1 MSVRAQ
7 VVSKPLQAR
16 PRSGSPPPTPST
28 AALSGLRGC
37 QDARRG
43 AESRAATCGR
53 GVVPLR
59 RAGSSLSKYVPTPER
74 AFYAPRSGHLRRARP
89 AAVHPQAQRGVPLPQ
104 FRRNFP
110 RFQPRRRAQSP
121 ELAFGGFDPDN
132 IERVCIPCPE
142 LRFDPPLRS
151 GQPRPVS
158 HMAGCQKKKK
168 KEKCTAELEAEAV
181 PACTL
186 ALLCVCAR
194 LCVFSP
200 LFSIRGM
207 SLARPTCVLPLSPP
221 SNTWGGLSRAAPAN
235 RQPRQLMTSVSGG
248 SFRTCPSSGTR
259 MYESLGW
266 MGPTMPPSKKAQSP
280 SSGASASQGMSPPYR
295 QGDAATAASEAE
307 AADLS
312 LSLSASFSKA
322 EDEEL
327 TSLSWLHESTDLL
340 NSFSHSG
347 LRSVS
352 PLQDPDG
359 QHPRSPSSS
368 SPSPDDPLLGDAH
381 SAYDL
386 AAGANR
392 KPPYSFS
399 CLIFMAI
406 EDAPNKR
413 LPVKDIYGWILEHFP
428 YFASAPTGWKN
439 SVRHNLSL
447 NKCFK
452 KVDKDRSQS
461 IGKGSLWSI
470 DPEYRHNL
478 IQALKKTPYH
488 PYSPGLATP
497 STSPPTLPQTFH
509 HSPPLWSGS
518 PLFRKNGEVLLQD
531 AHNLRVMCLSG
542 WTDGGTDEGGGGE
555 EADGWIGGGKMKGGG
570 REGEAVR
577 KGRFSN
583 GLESALWVGH
593 PRTSGDLFQ
602 SQSVMLDGFG
612 WLPQAVV
619 PLAGVPSP
627 RPAAF
632 LPEDLSASL
641 LHDGANAPRR
651 SDARWQ
657 PVPRGVIQNGAR
669 VRSQAL
675 FPVIRPLPVSPVG
688 SRTSAIRSSIGD
700 YLTRGQDSPSRYSPL
715 PCSEDLQDD
724 HTYSTAKSPSRL
736 CSSQVADP
744 SSPLDDDD
752 DIIAVE
758 IQSDIKP
765 EPREIPLDSHV
776 TTAAAT
782 YISQQPLRGQ
792 RRSSGAGAG
801 TLAGSSLPW
810 TKNRARG
817 ISDTLPLKKRRAA
830 AVEKPPESDDEEM
843 KEAAGSLLHLAG
855 VRACLNNITN
865 RTAKGQKEQKEA
877 LRN

>member
-1 MSVRAQ
+1 
-7 VVSKPLQAR
+7 
-16 PRSGSPPPTPST
+16 
-28 AALSGLRGC
+28 
-37 QDARRG
+37 
-43 AESRAATCGR
+43 
-53 GVVPLR
+53 
-59 RAGSSLSKYVPTPER
+59 
-74 AFYAPRSGHLRRARP
+74 
-89 AAVHPQAQRGVPLPQ
+89 
-104 FRRNFP
+104 
-110 RFQPRRRAQSP
+110 
-121 ELAFGGFDPDN
+121 
-132 IERVCIPCPE
+132 
-142 LRFDPPLRS
+142 
-151 GQPRPVS
+151 
-158 HMAGCQKKKK
+158 
-168 KEKCTAELEAEAV
+168 
-181 PACTL
+181 
-186 ALLCVCAR
+186 
-194 LCVFSP
+194 
-200 LFSIRGM
+200 
-207 SLARPTCVLPLSPP
+207 
-221 SNTWGGLSRAAPAN
+221 
-235 RQPRQLMTSVSGG
+235 
-248 SFRTCPSSGTR
+248 
-259 MYESLGW
+259 

-295 QGDAATAASEAE
+295 QGDAASEAE

-352 PLQDPDG
+352 PLLDPDG

-368 SPSPDDPLLGDAH
+368 SPCPDDPLLGDAH

-488 PYSPGLATP
+488 PYSTGLATP
-497 STSPPTLPQTFH
+497 PTSPPTLSQTFH
-509 HSPPLWSGS
+509 HSPPLWAGS
-518 PLFRKNGEVLLQD
+518 PLFRKNGGVLLQ
-531 AHNLRVMCLSG
+531 
-542 WTDGGTDEGGGGE
+542 
-555 EADGWIGGGKMKGGG
+555 
-570 REGEAVR
+570 
-577 KGRFSN
+577 
-583 GLESALWVGH
+583 
-593 PRTSGDLFQ
+593 
-602 SQSVMLDGFG
+602 
-612 WLPQAVV
+612 
-619 PLAGVPSP
+619 
-627 RPAAF
+627 
-632 LPEDLSASL
+632 
-641 LHDGANAPRR
+641 
-651 SDARWQ
+651 
-657 PVPRGVIQNGAR
+657 VPRGVIQNGAR

-688 SRTSAIRSSIGD
+688 SRTSAIRSSLGD
-700 YLTRGQDSPSRYSPL
+700 YLNRGQDSTSCYSPP
-715 PCSEDLQDD
+715 PCAEDLQDD
-724 HTYSTAKSPSRL
+724 HTYSTAKSPTRL
-736 CSSQVADP
+736 GSPQASAP
-744 SSPLDDDD
+744 SSPLDDD

-758 IQSDIKP
+758 IQSDVKP
-765 EPREIPLDSHV
+765 EPREIPLDSH
-776 TTAAAT
+776 AAAT
-782 YISQQPLRGQ
+782 YLSQQSLRGQ
-792 RRSSGAGAG
+792 RRGSGTGAG
-801 TLAGSSLPW
+801 TPADSSFVW
-810 TKNRARG
+810 TKGRARG
-817 ISDTLPLKKRRAA
+817 FSDMLPLKKRRAMA
-830 AVEKPPESDDEEM
+830 TAVEKPPESDDEEM

-865 RTAKGQKEQKEA
+865 RTAKGQKEQKET

>member
-1 MSVRAQ
+1 
-7 VVSKPLQAR
+7 
-16 PRSGSPPPTPST
+16 
-28 AALSGLRGC
+28 
-37 QDARRG
+37 
-43 AESRAATCGR
+43 
-53 GVVPLR
+53 
-59 RAGSSLSKYVPTPER
+59 
-74 AFYAPRSGHLRRARP
+74 
-89 AAVHPQAQRGVPLPQ
+89 
-104 FRRNFP
+104 
-110 RFQPRRRAQSP
+110 
-121 ELAFGGFDPDN
+121 
-132 IERVCIPCPE
+132 
-142 LRFDPPLRS
+142 
-151 GQPRPVS
+151 
-158 HMAGCQKKKK
+158 
-168 KEKCTAELEAEAV
+168 
-181 PACTL
+181 
-186 ALLCVCAR
+186 
-194 LCVFSP
+194 
-200 LFSIRGM
+200 
-207 SLARPTCVLPLSPP
+207 
-221 SNTWGGLSRAAPAN
+221 
-235 RQPRQLMTSVSGG
+235 
-248 SFRTCPSSGTR
+248 
-259 MYESLGW
+259 

-497 STSPPTLPQTFH
+497 STSPPTLPPAFH

-518 PLFRKNGEVLLQD
+518 PLFRKNGGVLLQ
-531 AHNLRVMCLSG
+531 
-542 WTDGGTDEGGGGE
+542 
-555 EADGWIGGGKMKGGG
+555 
-570 REGEAVR
+570 
-577 KGRFSN
+577 
-583 GLESALWVGH
+583 
-593 PRTSGDLFQ
+593 
-602 SQSVMLDGFG
+602 
-612 WLPQAVV
+612 
-619 PLAGVPSP
+619 
-627 RPAAF
+627 
-632 LPEDLSASL
+632 
-641 LHDGANAPRR
+641 
-651 SDARWQ
+651 
-657 PVPRGVIQNGAR
+657 VPRGVIQNGAR
-669 VRSQAL
+669 VRSQAP

-688 SRTSAIRSSIGD
+688 SRTSAIRSSLGD
-700 YLTRGQDSPSRYSPL
+700 YLSRGQDSPSCYSPP

-736 CSSQVADP
+736 CSSQVTDP

-758 IQSDIKP
+758 IQSDVKP

>member
-1 MSVRAQ
+1 
-7 VVSKPLQAR
+7 
-16 PRSGSPPPTPST
+16 
-28 AALSGLRGC
+28 
-37 QDARRG
+37 
-43 AESRAATCGR
+43 
-53 GVVPLR
+53 
-59 RAGSSLSKYVPTPER
+59 
-74 AFYAPRSGHLRRARP
+74 
-89 AAVHPQAQRGVPLPQ
+89 
-104 FRRNFP
+104 
-110 RFQPRRRAQSP
+110 
-121 ELAFGGFDPDN
+121 
-132 IERVCIPCPE
+132 
-142 LRFDPPLRS
+142 
-151 GQPRPVS
+151 
-158 HMAGCQKKKK
+158 
-168 KEKCTAELEAEAV
+168 
-181 PACTL
+181 
-186 ALLCVCAR
+186 
-194 LCVFSP
+194 
-200 LFSIRGM
+200 
-207 SLARPTCVLPLSPP
+207 
-221 SNTWGGLSRAAPAN
+221 
-235 RQPRQLMTSVSGG
+235 
-248 SFRTCPSSGTR
+248 
-259 MYESLGW
+259 

-368 SPSPDDPLLGDAH
+368 SPSPDDALLGDGH
-381 SAYDL
+381 SVYDL

-428 YFASAPTGWKN
+428 YFANAPTGWKN

-518 PLFRKNGEVLLQD
+518 PLFRKNGGVLLQGTVS
-531 AHNLRVMCLSG
+531 HLS
-542 WTDGGTDEGGGGE
+542 
-555 EADGWIGGGKMKGGG
+555 
-570 REGEAVR
+570 
-577 KGRFSN
+577 
-583 GLESALWVGH
+583 
-593 PRTSGDLFQ
+593 
-602 SQSVMLDGFG
+602 
-612 WLPQAVV
+612 
-619 PLAGVPSP
+619 VPSP
-627 RPAAF
+627 LTSSTVYGF
-632 LPEDLSASL
+632 
-641 LHDGANAPRR
+641 
-651 SDARWQ
+651 
-657 PVPRGVIQNGAR
+657 PRGVIQNGAR

-688 SRTSAIRSSIGD
+688 SRTSAIRSSLGD
-700 YLTRGQDSPSRYSPL
+700 YLSRGQDSPSCYSPP
-715 PCSEDLQDD
+715 PCGEDLQDD

-736 CSSQVADP
+736 CSSQVAA
-744 SSPLDDDD
+744 SSCPLDDD

-758 IQSDIKP
+758 IQSDVKT
-765 EPREIPLDSHV
+765 EPREIPLDSHL
-776 TTAAAT
+776 AAAA

-792 RRSSGAGAG
+792 RRSSGSGAG

-810 TKNRARG
+810 TKSRARG

>member
-1 MSVRAQ
+1 
-7 VVSKPLQAR
+7 
-16 PRSGSPPPTPST
+16 
-28 AALSGLRGC
+28 
-37 QDARRG
+37 
-43 AESRAATCGR
+43 
-53 GVVPLR
+53 
-59 RAGSSLSKYVPTPER
+59 
-74 AFYAPRSGHLRRARP
+74 
-89 AAVHPQAQRGVPLPQ
+89 
-104 FRRNFP
+104 
-110 RFQPRRRAQSP
+110 
-121 ELAFGGFDPDN
+121 
-132 IERVCIPCPE
+132 
-142 LRFDPPLRS
+142 
-151 GQPRPVS
+151 
-158 HMAGCQKKKK
+158 
-168 KEKCTAELEAEAV
+168 
-181 PACTL
+181 
-186 ALLCVCAR
+186 
-194 LCVFSP
+194 
-200 LFSIRGM
+200 
-207 SLARPTCVLPLSPP
+207 
-221 SNTWGGLSRAAPAN
+221 
-235 RQPRQLMTSVSGG
+235 
-248 SFRTCPSSGTR
+248 
-259 MYESLGW
+259 

-280 SSGASASQGMSPPYR
+280 SSGASASQGMSPLYR
-295 QGDAATAASEAE
+295 QGDAAAAASEAE

-312 LSLSASFSKA
+312 LSVSASFSKA

-368 SPSPDDPLLGDAH
+368 SPSPDDPMLGDAH

-428 YFASAPTGWKN
+428 YFANAPTGWKN

-488 PYSPGLATP
+488 TYSPGLAT
-497 STSPPTLPQTFH
+497 SSGSPPSLPQTFH

-518 PLFRKNGEVLLQD
+518 PLIRKNGGVLLQ
-531 AHNLRVMCLSG
+531 
-542 WTDGGTDEGGGGE
+542 
-555 EADGWIGGGKMKGGG
+555 
-570 REGEAVR
+570 
-577 KGRFSN
+577 
-583 GLESALWVGH
+583 
-593 PRTSGDLFQ
+593 
-602 SQSVMLDGFG
+602 
-612 WLPQAVV
+612 
-619 PLAGVPSP
+619 
-627 RPAAF
+627 
-632 LPEDLSASL
+632 
-641 LHDGANAPRR
+641 
-651 SDARWQ
+651 
-657 PVPRGVIQNGAR
+657 VPRGVIQNGAR

-688 SRTSAIRSSIGD
+688 SRTSAIRSSLGE
-700 YLTRGQDSPSRYSPL
+700 YLSGGRLSPSSPRYSPP
-715 PCSEDLQDD
+715 PCEDLQDLQDMQDMQDMQDD
-724 HTYSTAKSPSRL
+724 HTYSTAKSPSRP
-736 CSSQVADP
+736 CSSP
-744 SSPLDDDD
+744 HDDD

-758 IQSDIKP
+758 IQSDVKP
-765 EPREIPLDSHV
+765 EPREIPLDSH
-776 TTAAAT
+776 AAAVAAAANANNSNGC
-782 YISQQPLRGQ
+782 ISQQPPRGQ
-792 RRSSGAGAG
+792 RRSSAPGGG
-801 TLAGSSLPW
+801 TPAGSSLPW
-810 TKNRARG
+810 TKSRARG
-817 ISDTLPLKKRRAA
+817 ISDTLPLKKRR

>member
-1 MSVRAQ
+1 
-7 VVSKPLQAR
+7 
-16 PRSGSPPPTPST
+16 
-28 AALSGLRGC
+28 
-37 QDARRG
+37 
-43 AESRAATCGR
+43 
-53 GVVPLR
+53 
-59 RAGSSLSKYVPTPER
+59 
-74 AFYAPRSGHLRRARP
+74 
-89 AAVHPQAQRGVPLPQ
+89 
-104 FRRNFP
+104 
-110 RFQPRRRAQSP
+110 
-121 ELAFGGFDPDN
+121 
-132 IERVCIPCPE
+132 
-142 LRFDPPLRS
+142 
-151 GQPRPVS
+151 
-158 HMAGCQKKKK
+158 
-168 KEKCTAELEAEAV
+168 
-181 PACTL
+181 
-186 ALLCVCAR
+186 
-194 LCVFSP
+194 
-200 LFSIRGM
+200 
-207 SLARPTCVLPLSPP
+207 
-221 SNTWGGLSRAAPAN
+221 
-235 RQPRQLMTSVSGG
+235 
-248 SFRTCPSSGTR
+248 
-259 MYESLGW
+259 

-322 EDEEL
+322 DDEEL

-381 SAYDL
+381 SYDL
-386 AAGANR
+386 TAGANR

-488 PYSPGLATP
+488 PYSPSLATP
-497 STSPPTLPQTFH
+497 STSPPTLPPTFH

-518 PLFRKNGEVLLQD
+518 PLFRKNGGVLLQ
-531 AHNLRVMCLSG
+531 
-542 WTDGGTDEGGGGE
+542 
-555 EADGWIGGGKMKGGG
+555 
-570 REGEAVR
+570 
-577 KGRFSN
+577 
-583 GLESALWVGH
+583 
-593 PRTSGDLFQ
+593 
-602 SQSVMLDGFG
+602 
-612 WLPQAVV
+612 
-619 PLAGVPSP
+619 
-627 RPAAF
+627 
-632 LPEDLSASL
+632 
-641 LHDGANAPRR
+641 
-651 SDARWQ
+651 
-657 PVPRGVIQNGAR
+657 VPRGVIQNGAR

-688 SRTSAIRSSIGD
+688 SRTSAIRSSLGD
-700 YLTRGQDSPSRYSPL
+700 YLSQGQDSPLRYTPP
-715 PCSEDLQDD
+715 PCGEDLQDD
-724 HTYSTAKSPSRL
+724 HTYSTAKSPTRL
-736 CSSQVADP
+736 DSSQAS
-744 SSPLDDDD
+744 SSPLDDD

-758 IQSDIKP
+758 IESDVKT
-765 EPREIPLDSHV
+765 EPREIPLDSHI
-776 TTAAAT
+776 ASAT
-782 YISQQPLRGQ
+782 FIAQQALRGQ
-792 RRSSGAGAG
+792 RRSSITGPGAGGGGGCGGG

-810 TKNRARG
+810 TKNKARA

-830 AVEKPPESDDEEM
+830 AALEKPESDDEEM

-865 RTAKGQKEQKEA
+865 RAAKGQKEQKET

>member
-1 MSVRAQ
+1 
-7 VVSKPLQAR
+7 
-16 PRSGSPPPTPST
+16 
-28 AALSGLRGC
+28 
-37 QDARRG
+37 
-43 AESRAATCGR
+43 
-53 GVVPLR
+53 
-59 RAGSSLSKYVPTPER
+59 
-74 AFYAPRSGHLRRARP
+74 
-89 AAVHPQAQRGVPLPQ
+89 
-104 FRRNFP
+104 
-110 RFQPRRRAQSP
+110 
-121 ELAFGGFDPDN
+121 
-132 IERVCIPCPE
+132 
-142 LRFDPPLRS
+142 
-151 GQPRPVS
+151 
-158 HMAGCQKKKK
+158 
-168 KEKCTAELEAEAV
+168 
-181 PACTL
+181 
-186 ALLCVCAR
+186 
-194 LCVFSP
+194 
-200 LFSIRGM
+200 
-207 SLARPTCVLPLSPP
+207 
-221 SNTWGGLSRAAPAN
+221 
-235 RQPRQLMTSVSGG
+235 
-248 SFRTCPSSGTR
+248 
-259 MYESLGW
+259 

-280 SSGASASQGMSPPYR
+280 SSGASASQGMSPLYR

-352 PLQDPDG
+352 PLQDPD
-359 QHPRSPSSS
+359 
-368 SPSPDDPLLGDAH
+368 DDPLLGDAH

-488 PYSPGLATP
+488 PYSPSLTTP
-497 STSPPTLPQTFH
+497 STSPPTIP
-509 HSPPLWSGS
+509 PPLWSGS
-518 PLFRKNGEVLLQD
+518 PLFRKNGGVLLQ
-531 AHNLRVMCLSG
+531 
-542 WTDGGTDEGGGGE
+542 
-555 EADGWIGGGKMKGGG
+555 
-570 REGEAVR
+570 
-577 KGRFSN
+577 
-583 GLESALWVGH
+583 
-593 PRTSGDLFQ
+593 
-602 SQSVMLDGFG
+602 
-612 WLPQAVV
+612 
-619 PLAGVPSP
+619 
-627 RPAAF
+627 
-632 LPEDLSASL
+632 
-641 LHDGANAPRR
+641 
-651 SDARWQ
+651 
-657 PVPRGVIQNGAR
+657 VPRGVIQNGAR

-688 SRTSAIRSSIGD
+688 SRTSAIR
-700 YLTRGQDSPSRYSPL
+700 LVNFATVALERQDSPSRYSPP

-736 CSSQVADP
+736 CSSQVAAP

-752 DIIAVE
+752 II
-758 IQSDIKP
+758 
-765 EPREIPLDSHV
+765 
-776 TTAAAT
+776 
-782 YISQQPLRGQ
+782 
-792 RRSSGAGAG
+792 RRSLGGAGA
-801 TLAGSSLPW
+801 LAGSSLPW
-810 TKNRARG
+810 TKSRARG

-830 AVEKPPESDDEEM
+830 TVEKPPESDDEEM

>member
-1 MSVRAQ
+1 
-7 VVSKPLQAR
+7 
-16 PRSGSPPPTPST
+16 
-28 AALSGLRGC
+28 
-37 QDARRG
+37 
-43 AESRAATCGR
+43 
-53 GVVPLR
+53 
-59 RAGSSLSKYVPTPER
+59 
-74 AFYAPRSGHLRRARP
+74 
-89 AAVHPQAQRGVPLPQ
+89 
-104 FRRNFP
+104 
-110 RFQPRRRAQSP
+110 
-121 ELAFGGFDPDN
+121 
-132 IERVCIPCPE
+132 
-142 LRFDPPLRS
+142 
-151 GQPRPVS
+151 
-158 HMAGCQKKKK
+158 
-168 KEKCTAELEAEAV
+168 
-181 PACTL
+181 
-186 ALLCVCAR
+186 
-194 LCVFSP
+194 
-200 LFSIRGM
+200 
-207 SLARPTCVLPLSPP
+207 
-221 SNTWGGLSRAAPAN
+221 
-235 RQPRQLMTSVSGG
+235 
-248 SFRTCPSSGTR
+248 
-259 MYESLGW
+259 

-352 PLQDPDG
+352 PLQDPD
-359 QHPRSPSSS
+359 
-368 SPSPDDPLLGDAH
+368 
-381 SAYDL
+381 
-386 AAGANR
+386 AGANR

-488 PYSPGLATP
+488 PYSPGLAPP

-518 PLFRKNGEVLLQD
+518 PLFRKNGGVLLQ
-531 AHNLRVMCLSG
+531 
-542 WTDGGTDEGGGGE
+542 
-555 EADGWIGGGKMKGGG
+555 
-570 REGEAVR
+570 
-577 KGRFSN
+577 
-583 GLESALWVGH
+583 
-593 PRTSGDLFQ
+593 
-602 SQSVMLDGFG
+602 
-612 WLPQAVV
+612 
-619 PLAGVPSP
+619 
-627 RPAAF
+627 
-632 LPEDLSASL
+632 
-641 LHDGANAPRR
+641 
-651 SDARWQ
+651 
-657 PVPRGVIQNGAR
+657 VPRGVIQNGAR

-688 SRTSAIRSSIGD
+688 SRTSAIRSSLGD
-700 YLTRGQDSPSRYSPL
+700 YLSRGQDSPSRYSPP

-736 CSSQVADP
+736 CSSQVGTP

-758 IQSDIKP
+758 IQSD
-765 EPREIPLDSHV
+765 
-776 TTAAAT
+776 
-782 YISQQPLRGQ
+782 QPLRGQ

>member
-1 MSVRAQ
+1 
-7 VVSKPLQAR
+7 
-16 PRSGSPPPTPST
+16 
-28 AALSGLRGC
+28 
-37 QDARRG
+37 
-43 AESRAATCGR
+43 
-53 GVVPLR
+53 
-59 RAGSSLSKYVPTPER
+59 
-74 AFYAPRSGHLRRARP
+74 
-89 AAVHPQAQRGVPLPQ
+89 
-104 FRRNFP
+104 
-110 RFQPRRRAQSP
+110 
-121 ELAFGGFDPDN
+121 
-132 IERVCIPCPE
+132 
-142 LRFDPPLRS
+142 
-151 GQPRPVS
+151 
-158 HMAGCQKKKK
+158 
-168 KEKCTAELEAEAV
+168 
-181 PACTL
+181 
-186 ALLCVCAR
+186 
-194 LCVFSP
+194 
-200 LFSIRGM
+200 
-207 SLARPTCVLPLSPP
+207 
-221 SNTWGGLSRAAPAN
+221 
-235 RQPRQLMTSVSGG
+235 
-248 SFRTCPSSGTR
+248 
-259 MYESLGW
+259 

-381 SAYDL
+381 TAYDL

-428 YFASAPTGWKN
+428 YFANAPTGWKN

-497 STSPPTLPQTFH
+497 STSPPTLPQTYH

-518 PLFRKNGEVLLQD
+518 PLFRKTGGVLLQ
-531 AHNLRVMCLSG
+531 
-542 WTDGGTDEGGGGE
+542 
-555 EADGWIGGGKMKGGG
+555 
-570 REGEAVR
+570 
-577 KGRFSN
+577 
-583 GLESALWVGH
+583 
-593 PRTSGDLFQ
+593 
-602 SQSVMLDGFG
+602 
-612 WLPQAVV
+612 
-619 PLAGVPSP
+619 
-627 RPAAF
+627 
-632 LPEDLSASL
+632 
-641 LHDGANAPRR
+641 
-651 SDARWQ
+651 
-657 PVPRGVIQNGAR
+657 VPRGVIQNGAR

-688 SRTSAIRSSIGD
+688 SRTSAIRSSLGD
-700 YLTRGQDSPSRYSPL
+700 YLSRGEDSPTCYSPP
-715 PCSEDLQDD
+715 PCGEDLQDD
-724 HTYSTAKSPSRL
+724 HTYSTAISPSRL
-736 CSSQVADP
+736 CPSQASSP
-744 SSPLDDDD
+744 SSHLDDD

-776 TTAAAT
+776 ATATAA
-782 YISQQPLRGQ
+782 YISQQALRGQ
-792 RRSSGAGAG
+792 RRSSGLGAG
-801 TLAGSSLPW
+801 MLAGSSLPW
-810 TKNRARG
+810 TKNRVKG